1 MNIIISPD
9 SFKGTLSAKQ
19 AAHAMAEGIHS
30 VFPEATCTL
39 LPVADGGEGTLE
51 VLVDLT
57 QGRFIQ
63 IPVTD
68 PLGRT
73 IHARYGILGDQQTAV
88 IEMAEA
94 SGIMHVAKDERDPFR
109 ATTFGTG
116 EMIRHALDQ
125 GCRRF
130 IVAIGGSATND
141 GGIGMMRALGADF
154 YAEETALSDYLPDY
168 MNLTHIDLTQFD
180 SRISACD
187 FSIACDV
194 DNPLLGDRGATAIF
208 GPQKGVTA
216 EHAETLEA
224 VLACLAQRIEELTG
238 RAHHERAGAGAA
250 GGLGTALLAFFPA
263 HLERGI
269 DSVLDACHFQDY
281 LKDADIVMTGEG
293 KSDVQTLSGKAP
305 LGIAERATAAGVPVA
320 LLSGMIPMEER
331 ELLAPHFTYMES
343 IVSEECS
350 VEVALTE
357 PHASLVSAAARLAV
371 KLTLF

>member
-1 MNIIISPD
+1 MNFIISPD
-9 SFKGTLSAKQ
+9 SFKGTLSAQQ
-19 AAHAMAEGIHS
+19 AAQAMAEGIHS

-63 IPVTD
+63 IPVSD

-73 IHARYGILGDQQTAV
+73 ISARYGILGNQQTAV

-116 EMIRHALDQ
+116 EMVRHALDQ

-141 GGIGMMRALGADF
+141 GGIGMMRALGATF
-154 YAEETALSDYLPDY
+154 YDDQGRVLETHLPDY
-168 MNLTHIDLTQFD
+168 ARLATIDLTQFD
-180 SRISACD
+180 ARIAACD

-194 DNPLLGDRGATAIF
+194 DNPLLGERGATAIF
-208 GPQKGVTA
+208 GPQKGVTQ
-216 EHAETLEA
+216 EHAEVLEA
-224 VLACLAQRIEELTG
+224 VLARFALRVEELTG
-238 RAHHERAGAGAA
+238 QAHHEKAGAGAA

-269 DSVLDACHFQDY
+269 DSVLDTFHFQDY
-281 LKDADIVMTGEG
+281 LDGVDLVITGEG

-305 LGIAERATAAGVPVA
+305 LGVADRARAAGVPVA
-320 LLSGMIPMEER
+320 LLSGMIPVEER
-331 ELLAPHFTYMES
+331 ALLAPHFTYMES
-343 IVSEECS
+343 VVGDECPL
-350 VEVALTE
+350 ETALTE
-357 PHASLVSAAARLAV
+357 PYTSLVSAAARLGR
-371 KLTLF
+371 KLKL

>member
-1 MNIIISPD
+1 
-9 SFKGTLSAKQ
+9 
-19 AAHAMAEGIHS
+19 MAEGIHF

-63 IPVTD
+63 IPVKD

-73 IHARYGILGDQQTAV
+73 IQARYGILGDQQTAV

-94 SGIMHVAKDERDPFR
+94 SGIMHVAKAERNPFR

-116 EMIRHALDQ
+116 EMMRHALDQ
-125 GCRRF
+125 GCRQF
-130 IVAIGGSATND
+130 IIAIGGSATND
-141 GGIGMMRALGADF
+141 GGIGMLRALGAKF
-154 YAEETALSDYLPDY
+154 YDDQGELLGDHLPDY
-168 MNLTHIDLTQFD
+168 ARLTAIDLTAFD
-180 SRISACD
+180 PRLATCD

-194 DNPLLGDRGATAIF
+194 DNPLLGVRGATAVF

-216 EHAETLEA
+216 EHAEVLES
-224 VLACLAQRIEELTG
+224 VLTRYAQQIEEVTG
-238 RAHHERAGAGAA
+238 VAHHEKAGAGAA

-269 DSVLDACHFQDY
+269 DIVLDTIDFQRY
-281 LKDADIVMTGEG
+281 LELADVVITGEG

-305 LGIAERATAAGVPVA
+305 LGIAERTKAEGIPIA
-320 LLSGMIPMEER
+320 LLSGNISTEDR

-343 IVSEECS
+343 VVSEDCPLET
-350 VEVALTE
+350 ALTE
-357 PHASLVSAAARLAV
+357 PYTALVSAAERLGR
-371 KLTLF
+371 KLKL